1 MELSKTKAQQYASL
15 KTGKMRRKYGEF
27 IVEGEK
33 GVSDTL
39 GHYRLKAL
47 ICLKGYRRDGASAM
61 ADDTLVFETTPEVM
75 SRISTMSTPPALMA
89 VYALPEEDNESFEN
103 LPPALYL
110 ILDGVRD
117 PGNMGTIIR
126 TAHWYGI
133 KKIFCSR
140 DCVDIYNPKTIQ
152 SSMGSLPH
160 VDVYYC
166 DPGDVVASNPE
177 LPVYGLLLDG
187 SDIYKAALRKEG
199 FIVMGNEGKGLS
211 DKMRRLVTDAL
222 LLPPYSPDDHG
233 ESLNVAVATAVTV
246 AEFRRRSME
255 A

>member
-1 MELSKTKAQQYASL
+1 MELSKTKARQYSTL

-39 GHYRLKAL
+39 GHYNLVAL
-47 ICLKGYRRDGASAM
+47 ICETGYRRQGAL
-61 ADDTLVFETTPEVM
+61 ADVDVSLVYETPAGTM
-75 SRISTMSTPPALMA
+75 SRISTLTTPPPVLA
-89 VYALPEEDNESFEN
+89 VYSLPEDVAGGYLN
-103 LPPALYL
+103 LPPDLYV

-133 KKIFCSR
+133 KKIFCST

-152 SSMGSLPH
+152 STMGSLPH
-160 VDVYYC
+160 VDVRYC
-166 DPGDVVASNPE
+166 DPAEVVAANPG

-187 SDIYKAALRKEG
+187 ADIYKAPLRQEG
-199 FIVMGNEGKGLS
+199 FIVMGNEGKGIS
-211 DKMRRLVTDAL
+211 ENMRRQITDAL
-222 LLPPYSPDDHG
+222 LIPPYDAADHG
-233 ESLNVAVATAVTV
+233 ESLNVAVATAVTI
-246 AEFRRRSME
+246 AEFRRRSRE